1 MLMVHGL
8 DADPSQRCLTRQGAT
23 VYRRPSLA
31 VEVEMVGVTAR
42 KVGRIVRLWPGRAQ
56 QAPSL
61 KRVGLFDSRT
71 DLLPPRSLT
80 AAKLIAMAR
89 AACRPEAENPK
100 MQI

>member
-1 MLMVHGL
+1 MPMMHGL

-31 VEVEMVGVTAR
+31 FEVDMVGVTAR

-61 KRVGLFDSRT
+61 ERVGLFDSRT

-80 AAKLIAMAR
+80 AAELIAMVR
-89 AACRPEAENPK
+89 AARRSETKIPST
-100 MQI
+100 QV